1 MVNDEQ
7 TALSRAFA
15 ALSPFSSSRRI
26 PFEKKPWVQ
35 EAKTWETTWK
45 RKPGHITLYMRFGSK
60 TCSFLC
66 SPEIRFESM
75 KEPQVVHLARHVAF
89 VSDRLPDEGTVKEY
103 EMEEGDIIDIYYDR
117 PTAGRAHRL
126 PPTSL
131 SRLLLYCT
139 SRKALSLSRPPQG

>member
-45 RKPGHITLYMRFGSK
+45 RKPGMS
-60 TCSFLC
+60 
-66 SPEIRFESM
+66 
-75 KEPQVVHLARHVAF
+75 
-89 VSDRLPDEGTVKEY
+89 
-103 EMEEGDIIDIYYDR
+103 
-117 PTAGRAHRL
+117 GRAF
-126 PPTSL
+126 
-131 SRLLLYCT
+131 
-139 SRKALSLSRPPQG
+139 KAALQC